1 MNVGWC
7 PGAWS
12 DAWAGRSCGVTP
24 GGVNL
29 HRPDKR
35 MSVRRGELCL
45 AGPRVSAMPDLMC
58 TDGDTEVRGWELG
71 VTRQRGG

>member
-1 MNVGWC
+1 MWGGAQGHGVMPGQVGLV
-7 PGAWS
+7 
-12 DAWAGRSCGVTP
+12 GVTP

-35 MSVRRGELCL
+35 TSVRRGESCL